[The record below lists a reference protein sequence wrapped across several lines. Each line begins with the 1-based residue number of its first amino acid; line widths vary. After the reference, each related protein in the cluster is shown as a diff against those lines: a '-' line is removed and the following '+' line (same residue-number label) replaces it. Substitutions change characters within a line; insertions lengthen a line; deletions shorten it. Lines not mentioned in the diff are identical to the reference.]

1 MPFVTVSAPL
11 LLFVRPEFSLPRDSA
26 LIKPTAAQA
35 PRMHCERP
43 CPVVSPRGAERNYKD
58 TTNGART
65 LTAKT
70 LDGWPEKSLRTRS
83 WDVLRAGGCFPA
95 SSNMLYS
102 MRGKMSTTFLQGGG
116 IMLYYNNSQLSKVE
130 GDFDETTI

>member
-1 MPFVTVSAPL
+1 MPCVTVSAPL

-26 LIKPTAAQA
+26 LIKLNAARA
-35 PRMHCERP
+35 PRMHYERP
-43 CPVVSPRGAERNYKD
+43 CPLVSSRGAERNYKD

-83 WDVLRAGGCFPA
+83 WDVLRAGGAFRLVQICFTARREKCPLLLSEFHPKSFA
-95 SSNMLYS
+95 
-102 MRGKMSTTFLQGGG
+102 RGL
-116 IMLYYNNSQLSKVE
+116 
-130 GDFDETTI
+130 ETTGPYENRQF

>member
-83 WDVLRAGGCFPA
+83 WDVLRAGGAFRLVQICFTACEGKCPQLLSEFHPKSFA
-95 SSNMLYS
+95 
-102 MRGKMSTTFLQGGG
+102 RGLETAGPC
-116 IMLYYNNSQLSKVE
+116 E
-130 GDFDETTI
+130 GRQF